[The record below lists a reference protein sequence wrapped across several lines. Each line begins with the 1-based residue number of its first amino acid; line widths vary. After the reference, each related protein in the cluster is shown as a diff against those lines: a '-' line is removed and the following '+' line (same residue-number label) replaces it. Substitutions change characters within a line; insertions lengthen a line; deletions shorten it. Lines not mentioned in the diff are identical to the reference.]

1 MRYEIILADSSG
13 NKAINTTT
21 ELYMEFTDLDAFTQ
35 YSVTVKSINDEN
47 KEALSDPKTFN
58 TTELGKSVCLAP
70 LTMVLQQAYS
80 ENQSENR
87 CPWLTIFKNV
97 GKIFTFV

>member
-35 YSVTVKSINDEN
+35 YFVNVKSINEEN
-47 KEALSDPKTFN
+47 KEALSDRKTYN
-58 TTELGKSVCLAP
+58 TTELGESIS
-70 LTMVLQQAYS
+70 LTSRVNKPCVDCVSILHITQAN
-80 ENQSENR
+80 E
-87 CPWLTIFKNV
+87 
-97 GKIFTFV
+97 

>member
-47 KEALSDPKTFN
+47 KEALSDPKTYN
-58 TTELGKSVCLAP
+58 TTELGESVCLAR
-70 LTMVLQQAYS
+70 LTMILLKLAM
-80 ENQSENR
+80 
-87 CPWLTIFKNV
+87 
-97 GKIFTFV
+97 KINLKIVVHG